1 MKVLDRPAGKA
12 MAKVFP
18 SKAIQL
24 SFPLFD
30 SLPSIDTRAWA
41 PSLPRSL
48 SLQSLCTPNRSVNA
62 LVKTITMKFFKSVIL
77 AVALA
82 AAVQGAN
89 LQSANSLQ
97 TIVSLMGKNS
107 LYAEVVK
114 GLKHDAPAKVIAH
127 KMDELQAV
135 LSTRM
140 NHVKEG
146 CAIDTEHFAKRL
158 ATVSGNVTR
167 VNATLATAKRCIAEE
182 FATEQDLAEAINAN
196 LKDIVPERKFNAA
209 KLRLKQV
216 RFRAAKLMKAHD
228 ARHERYQ
235 KEQIMFKEQD
245 KILDH
250 VIMSTI
256 EKFYKKKKVNSEAV
270 KVRANRRD
278 RIARD
283 RGAQEQGAQGCR
295 LQAVGDR
302 LSQQE
307 ASRQRGRPQASKV
320 VVTKADAPKKGK
332 FLAGTIYE
340 AITELK
346 GTFEN
351 EQKIRTLRYESRK
364 DEHTQEIQ
372 ALSKEEEDI
381 KTEVTGYI
389 ANNKNI
395 TQAVNALKAKVT
407 KATDK
412 QAECKKESTEI
423 RAQLTALKV
432 RLAKRKHALNHTKTL
447 CDAQMRDIMKEMKL
461 CNYIA
466 GLIQKRV
473 KKIQKAL
480 QQFEKESGE
489 SMTGSTG
496 STGATGAT
504 GGASLEAAIKNS
516 EDCAKHGVSFWCSS
530 EENMKQC
537 GVTAA
542 DCKRMKTQDQATD
555 PDLTATGPS
564 GGNSMTGAANS
575 NRKNRK
581 RSGTGSTG
589 STGSTGGA
597 TGGATGTNSA
607 KLLPAESAAA
617 KAVASPSAAASPS
630 VAASSTE
637 AAKQKLGDF
646 NKLLKIF
653 DQNKDRRIGWDE
665 ILAVTGHNDPKM
677 KREFQEAAGEDMKMD
692 YKEFHKFMNKET
704 GKKFFF

>member
-1 MKVLDRPAGKA
+1 
-12 MAKVFP
+12 
-18 SKAIQL
+18 
-24 SFPLFD
+24 
-30 SLPSIDTRAWA
+30 
-41 PSLPRSL
+41 
-48 SLQSLCTPNRSVNA
+48 
-62 LVKTITMKFFKSVIL
+62 MKFFKSVIL

-82 AAVQGAN
+82 AAAVQGAN
-89 LQSANSLQ
+89 LRSANSLQ

-107 LYAEVVK
+107 LYAEVAK

-167 VNATLATAKRCIAEE
+167 VNATLATAKRCNAEE
-182 FATEQDLAEAINAN
+182 FSTEQDLAEAINAN

-228 ARHERYQ
+228 ARHDRYQ

-250 VIMSTI
+250 VMSTI
-256 EKFYKKKKVNSEAV
+256 EKFYKKKKVDSEAV
-270 KVRANRRD
+270 QKSEQTVETVLLETVAPKSKAHKVVVSKLLEIVSRNKKPA
-278 RIARD
+278 
-283 RGAQEQGAQGCR
+283 GTE
-295 LQAVGDR
+295 AV
-302 LSQQE
+302 
-307 ASRQRGRPQASKV
+307 PQASKV

-332 FLAGTIYE
+332 LLAGTIYE

-364 DEHTQEIQ
+364 NEHTQEIQ

-423 RAQLTALKV
+423 REQLTALKV
-432 RLAKRKHALNHTKTL
+432 RLAKRKYALNHTKTL

-496 STGATGAT
+496 ATGAT

-516 EDCAKHGVSFWCSS
+516 EDCAKLGVSFWCAS

-607 KLLPAESAAA
+607 KLLPAEHLPRQQHLHPPQHRAQRQRSKNWAT
-617 KAVASPSAAASPS
+617 
-630 VAASSTE
+630 STN
-637 AAKQKLGDF
+637 F
-646 NKLLKIF
+646 
-653 DQNKDRRIGWDE
+653 
-665 ILAVTGHNDPKM
+665 
-677 KREFQEAAGEDMKMD
+677 
-692 YKEFHKFMNKET
+692 
-704 GKKFFF
+704 